1 MRTQI
6 DIIGAGCAGLSL
18 AHYASQLTDCQI
30 TLISDQS
37 HHDRSDHIW
46 GFWQT
51 SWLYDAASQ
60 ASASWQKW
68 QIITDEKTITHHSN
82 QHRYHAIQASK
93 WLNHCADK
101 AAIITTISP
110 DLPTPQAGKIIF
122 DSRPPKAPDGC
133 LYQHFI
139 GQHIIA
145 SDDIFDP
152 ETAILMDFRCDQSRG
167 LHFIYLLPFSPNE
180 ALVEST
186 LFTAQLCQ
194 DDYYI
199 SAIKTYL
206 HDHFQLSD
214 YQITRTE
221 KAAIPLA
228 EMTQIDP
235 HHIAIGARSGAIRP
249 SSGYAFAF
257 IQKQIQQLVASFR
270 HHGNWQAKQPHRRID
285 LWMDRV
291 FLKVLSDRQNQ
302 APTYFSAMAEALSG
316 DEFAQFMSGIARP
329 ATYLKVIMA
338 MPKWP
343 FIKAAMQSLIASRQS
358 QAKL

>member
-1 MRTQI
+1 MTTQI
-6 DIIGAGCAGLSL
+6 DIIGSGCAGLS
-18 AHYASQLTDCQI
+18 AAYYASQLTDCQI
-30 TLISDQS
+30 RLLSDQS
-37 HHDRSDHIW
+37 HHDRQDHIW

-51 SWLYDAASQ
+51 SWLHDAASQ
-60 ASASWQKW
+60 ASASWQSW
-68 QIITDEKTITHHSN
+68 QIITDDKTVTHHSN
-82 QHRYHAIQASK
+82 QHGYHALLASN
-93 WLNHCADK
+93 WLNYCAEK
-101 AAIITTISP
+101 AAITTLISLDVP
-110 DLPTPQAGKIIF
+110 EPQANKIIL
-122 DSRPPKAPDGC
+122 DSRPPKAPDDC

-152 ETAILMDFRCDQSRG
+152 ETAILMDFRCDQSQG
-167 LHFIYLLPFSPNE
+167 LHFIYLLPFSANE

-186 LFTAQLCQ
+186 LFTPHLCQ
-194 DDYYI
+194 DAFYI

-206 HDHFQLSD
+206 QDHFQLSD

-228 EMTQIDP
+228 EMKQTDP
-235 HHIAIGARSGAIRP
+235 HHIAIGARSGALRP
-249 SSGYAFAF
+249 SSGYGFAF

-270 HHGNWQAKQPHRRID
+270 GQGRWHAKPPHRRID

-291 FLKVLSDRQNQ
+291 FLKVLSDRQSD
-302 APTYFSAMAEALSG
+302 APRYFMLMASALSG

-329 ATYLKVIMA
+329 ATYLKVILA

-343 FIKAAMQSLIASRQS
+343 FIKAALQIGLPPARHK
-358 QAKL
+358 A